1 MPPLYHRLD
10 QDYCEEEISVE
21 NTMNTTMTATILEVN
36 CCDLLVC
43 EKCTCQQVLV
53 HTEDACC
60 FRCGEC
66 VCIHYNG
73 IMTNSLP
80 PQITADCIHRLPGH
94 CCC

>member
-1 MPPLYHRLD
+1 M
-10 QDYCEEEISVE
+10 E
-21 NTMNTTMTATILEVN
+21 NTMNSTMTATILEVK
-36 CCDLLVC
+36 CCELLVC

-53 HTEDACC
+53 HTDDACR
-60 FRCGEC
+60 FHCGEC
-66 VCIHYNG
+66 ICIHYNG

>member
-1 MPPLYHRLD
+1 M
-10 QDYCEEEISVE
+10 E

>member
-1 MPPLYHRLD
+1 M
-10 QDYCEEEISVE
+10 ETTT
-21 NTMNTTMTATILEVN
+21 NATMVATILEVH

-53 HTEDACC
+53 HTDDACC
-60 FRCGEC
+60 YRCGEC
-66 VCIHYNG
+66 ICIHYSG
-73 IMTNSLP
+73 MMTASIP